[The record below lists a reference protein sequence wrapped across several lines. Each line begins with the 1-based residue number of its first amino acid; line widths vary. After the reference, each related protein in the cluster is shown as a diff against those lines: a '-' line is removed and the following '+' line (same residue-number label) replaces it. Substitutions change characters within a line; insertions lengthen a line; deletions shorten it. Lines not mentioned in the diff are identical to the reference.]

1 MRKIINHWLNFITE
15 KKEPLKA
22 NLKQFFNRWKYHFNA
37 KDAHLN
43 RQNREYLLNRAI
55 QSQQELNNL
64 TEQEVQNEDLVT
76 HLTHQNDELYDNYIK
91 SNRLAFALSRD
102 NLEHAKR
109 KAFSRMLDNSN
120 KTNAGKFGESL
131 GNNIDRISALK
142 SKIAEI
148 EKDNEM
154 LANENEDLRQFTL
167 DGYQIAKSCQSLDQE
182 REKLSVDLADKAAMI
197 KKLLDE
203 NERLSSKLRSVQE

>member
-1 MRKIINHWLNFITE
+1 MAEQRNLDKLRKAVGHWRAHVNREPDDTQLLPICINRWKQFVQMRKIVNHWLNFITE

-22 NLKQFFNRWKYHFNA
+22 NLKQYFDRWKYHFNA

-55 QSQQELNNL
+55 QSQQELNTL
-64 TEQEVQNEDLVT
+64 TELEVQNEDLVT

-131 GNNIDRISALK
+131 GHNIDRISALK

-167 DGYQIAKSCQSLDQE
+167 DGY
-182 REKLSVDLADKAAMI
+182 
-197 KKLLDE
+197 
-203 NERLSSKLRSVQE
+203 